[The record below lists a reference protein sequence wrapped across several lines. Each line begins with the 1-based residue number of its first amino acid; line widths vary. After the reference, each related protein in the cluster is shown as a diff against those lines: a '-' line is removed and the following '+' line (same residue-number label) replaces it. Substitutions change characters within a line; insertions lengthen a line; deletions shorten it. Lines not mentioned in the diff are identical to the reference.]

1 MKDVVVKRSGM
12 VVLMVVLIAL
22 LSSCGQKPAKEIDE
36 TTASVNTVISE
47 GLGRYSPEDEK
58 KLKDALAAAMDE
70 IKVQEG
76 KTFKNYDKA
85 KQMLAE
91 VKKSADEMK
100 VALPGKKEQAKQSAL
115 AATEAAKAAVA
126 EAKKLL
132 AQAPMGKGTAADI
145 EALKGDV
152 KGTEDL
158 LPEVQ
163 GLIDKEE
170 YGAAASKANAI
181 KEKAAG
187 ITNQVQQAL
196 EKVQAEKAAKGG
208 KPVKK

>member
-1 MKDVVVKRSGM
+1 MKRFGL
-12 VVLMVVLIAL
+12 VVLAVVLLAFL
-22 LSSCGQKPAKEIDE
+22 THCGQKPAKEIDE

-47 GLGRYSPEDEK
+47 RLGKYSPEDEK
-58 KLKDALAAAMDE
+58 KLKDAMAAAMDE

-85 KQMLAE
+85 KQMFAE

-100 VALPGKKEQAKQSAL
+100 AALPAKKEQAKQSAL

-132 AQAPMGKGTAADI
+132 AQAPKGKGTAADI

-170 YGAAASKANAI
+170 YGAAVSKANAI

-196 EKVQAEKAAKGG
+196 EKVQAEKAAKGK
-208 KPVKK
+208 KPAKK